1 MKQKIRSNLYLEV
14 TLALEMDYRS
24 LTGLKKKKRRVIN
37 QENEHGERAK
47 Y

>member
-1 MKQKIRSNLYLEV
+1 MGNGLPI
-14 TLALEMDYRS
+14 TYRFE
-24 LTGLKKKKRRVIN
+24 KKKWRVIN

>member
-14 TLALEMDYRS
+14 TLAWKMDYRS
-24 LTGLKKKKRRVIN
+24 LTGLKKKRRVIN